1 MNSTSLSRR
10 DFLQKT
16 TLATAAAA
24 AMPAVSS
31 AAHHGK
37 KHGPKPKFG
46 FNLLVWSATASE
58 DLFPHVDRLAKIGY
72 DGVEIAMGQQ
82 EAAVY
87 RKFGAHVKN
96 NGMETN
102 CVTVLSPDANP
113 VSPDAAVRAKG
124 LEMLKWN
131 IDRCVDVGAK
141 NLCGPFHSAFAT
153 FTKAAPHPDEY
164 KRSAEVLHAAGDY
177 AQTAGVMLTPEA
189 LNRFECYLC
198 NTVEQLRHLLE
209 LTDHPQ
215 VQGMYDTHH
224 GNIEEKTHTEA
235 IAHIAPYLRHVHL
248 SENDRGTPGDGHV
261 DFAESFNAFAEIG
274 YDGWF
279 TIEAFSR
286 ADPDFANAINVWREF
301 SPDWEIA
308 EKGYVNLSNAMRE
321 AGFNRPV

>member
-1 MNSTSLSRR
+1 MITPSLSRR
-10 DFLQKT
+10 DFLHKT

-31 AAHHGK
+31 AAHPGIK
-37 KHGPKPKFG
+37 NGPTPKFG

-58 DLFPHVDRLAKIGY
+58 ALFPHVDRLKKIGY

-82 EAAVY
+82 DPAVY
-87 RKFGAHVKN
+87 RHFGQHVKDN
-96 NGMETN
+96 ELEIN
-102 CVTVLSPDANP
+102 CVTVLSPEANP
-113 VSPDAAVRAKG
+113 VSPDAAIRAKS
-124 LEMLKWN
+124 LAMLQWN

-141 NLCGPFHSAFAT
+141 ILCGPFHSAFAT
-153 FTKAAPHPDEY
+153 FTRAAPQPEEY
-164 KRSAEVLHAAGDY
+164 QRSAEVLHAAGDY
-177 AQTAGVMLTPEA
+177 AQEAGILLVPEA

-198 NTVEQLRHLLE
+198 NTVAQLSHLVE
-209 LTDHPQ
+209 LTDHPH
-215 VQGMYDTHH
+215 VQAMYDTHH
-224 GNIEEKTHTEA
+224 GNIEEKTHAGA
-235 IAHIAPYLRHVHL
+235 IAHIAPHLRHVHL

-261 DFAESFNAFAEIG
+261 DFDEAFQAFAAIN

-308 EKGYVNLSNAMRE
+308 EKGYVNLSKAMRK
-321 AGFNRPV
+321 AGFQRPA